1 MATLAQNINN
11 TIAYLDD
18 IRDAIINTGCGMPSN
33 TPVSEYADW
42 ISKLDFVPI
51 LEISQD
57 SYHFSSNGGTLTINI
72 TCNSNWT
79 VRTQGDTTLFTVTP
93 KSGSNNGILTITAP
107 IATLNREAS
116 LLITITSHS
125 ISKTISITQEKST
138 YGKLKVQFNINTS
151 NWPVTGTIDYR
162 VEGTITLKD
171 ALDPAGFQY
180 IRDIDFSNNPLYVTQ
195 FDDISAGTYTVEATL
210 SVQANNQFI
219 TTNIEVTPKQ
229 ITITPNQLTTITIT
243 ID

>member
-11 TIAYLDD
+11 TIAYLND
-18 IRDAIINTGCGMPSN
+18 IRDAIINTGIGMPLA

-42 ISKLDFVPI
+42 ISKLSFTPI

-79 VRTQGDTTLFTVTP
+79 VTIKGDTTLFTVTP
-93 KSGSNNGILTITAP
+93 KTGLNNGILTIIAP
-107 IATLNREAS
+107 VATLNREAS
-116 LLITITSHS
+116 LLITVTSHNT
-125 ISKTISITQEKST
+125 SKTISITQEEAA
-138 YGKLKVQFNINTS
+138 YGKLKVQFNVNTS
-151 NWPVTGTIDYR
+151 HWPVTGTINYR

-171 ALDPAGFQY
+171 ALDPAGFRY
-180 IRDIDFSNNPLYVTQ
+180 IRNIDFSNNPLYVTQ
-195 FDDISAGTYTVEATL
+195 FNNISAGTYTIETAL

>member
-11 TIAYLDD
+11 TIAYLND
-18 IRDAIINTGCGMPSN
+18 IRDAINNTGIGMPLA

-42 ISKLDFVPI
+42 ISKLKFIPI
-51 LEISQD
+51 LEVSQD

-79 VRTQGDTTLFTVTP
+79 VTTKGDTTLFTVTP
-93 KSGSNNGILTITAP
+93 KTGLDNGTLTITAP
-107 IATLNREAS
+107 VATLNREAN
-116 LLITITSHS
+116 LLITVTCHN
-125 ISKTISITQEKST
+125 ISKTISITQEKAP

-151 NWPVTGTIDYR
+151 HWPVTGTINYR
-162 VEGTITLKD
+162 VNGTITLKD
-171 ALDPAGFQY
+171 VLDPAGFQY
-180 IRDIDFSNNPLYVTQ
+180 IYNIDFSNNPLYVTQ
-195 FDDISAGTYTVEATL
+195 FDDIYADTYTVEAAL

-229 ITITPNQLTTITIT
+229 ITITPNKLTTITIT

>member
-11 TIAYLDD
+11 TISYLDD
-18 IRDAIINTGCGMPSN
+18 IRDAIIDTGIGMPLA

-42 ISKLDFVPI
+42 ISKLEFVPI
-51 LEISQD
+51 LEISRD
-57 SYHFSSNGGTLTINI
+57 SYHFTSNGGTITVNI
-72 TCNSNWT
+72 TCNSTWT
-79 VRTQGDTTLFTVTP
+79 VTTRGDTTLFTITP
-93 KSGSNNGILTITAP
+93 NSGSNNGTLTITAP
-107 IATLNREAS
+107 VATLNREAS
-116 LLITITSHS
+116 LTITITSHN
-125 ISKTISITQEKST
+125 ISKTISITQEKAT

-151 NWPVTGTIDYR
+151 HWPVTGTINYR
-162 VEGTITLKD
+162 VNGTITLKD

-180 IRDIDFSNNPLYVTQ
+180 IRNIDFSNNPLYVTQ
-195 FDDISAGTYTVEATL
+195 FNDISAGTYTIETAL

>member
-11 TIAYLDD
+11 TISYLDD
-18 IRDAIINTGCGMPSN
+18 IRDAIINTGVGMPFA

-42 ISKLDFVPI
+42 ISKLEFVPI
-51 LEISQD
+51 LEVSQD
-57 SYHFSSNGGTLTINI
+57 SYHFSSNGGILTINI

-79 VRTQGDTTLFTVTP
+79 VTTRGDTTLFTVTP
-93 KSGSNNGILTITAP
+93 NSGSNNGILTIIAP
-107 IATLNREAS
+107 VATLNREAS

-125 ISKTISITQEKST
+125 TSKTISITQEEAA
-138 YGKLKVQFNINTS
+138 YGQLKAQFNVNTS
-151 NWPVTGTIDYR
+151 HWPVTGTINYR

-180 IRDIDFSNNPLYVTQ
+180 IRNIDFSNNPLYVTQ
-195 FDDISAGTYTVEATL
+195 FNDISAGTYTVEATL

-219 TTNIEVTPKQ
+219 TTSTEITPNK
-229 ITITPNQLTTITIT
+229 ITIIPNQLTTITIT

>member
-11 TIAYLDD
+11 TIAYLND
-18 IRDAIINTGCGMPSN
+18 IRDAIINTEVGMPIN
-33 TPVSEYADW
+33 TPVSEYSNW
-42 ISKLDFVPI
+42 ISKLKFIPI
-51 LEISQD
+51 LEISKD
-57 SYHFSSNGGTLTINI
+57 SYHFTYNGGTITIDI

-79 VRTQGDTTLFTVTP
+79 VTTTGDTTLFTVTP
-93 KSGSNNGILTITAP
+93 NSGLNNGTLTITAP
-107 IATLNREAS
+107 VATLTREAS
-116 LLITITSHS
+116 LTITITSHN
-125 ISKTISITQEKST
+125 ISKTISITQEKAT

-151 NWPVTGTIDYR
+151 HWPVTGTINYR
-162 VEGTITLKD
+162 VNGAITLKD

-180 IRDIDFSNNPLYVTQ
+180 IRNIDFSNNPLYVTQ
-195 FDDISAGTYTVEATL
+195 FNDISAGTYTIETAL
-210 SVQANNQFI
+210 SVEANNQFI

>member
-11 TIAYLDD
+11 TISYLDD
-18 IRDAIINTGCGMPSN
+18 IRDAIINTGVGMPFA

-42 ISKLDFVPI
+42 ISKLSFTPI
-51 LEISQD
+51 LEVSQD
-57 SYHFSSNGGTLTINI
+57 SYHFSSNGETLRINI

-79 VRTQGDTTLFTVTP
+79 VTTKGDTTLFTVTP
-93 KSGSNNGILTITAP
+93 KTGLNNGILTITAP
-107 IATLNREAS
+107 AATLNREAS
-116 LLITITSHS
+116 LLITVTSHNT
-125 ISKTISITQEKST
+125 SKTISITQEKAT
-138 YGKLKVQFNINTS
+138 YGKLKVQFNVNTS
-151 NWPVTGTIDYR
+151 HWPVTGTINYR

-180 IRDIDFSNNPLYVTQ
+180 IRNIDFSNNPLYVTQ
-195 FDDISAGTYTVEATL
+195 FNDISAGTYTIETAL

>member
-18 IRDAIINTGCGMPSN
+18 IRDAIINTGIGMPLA

-42 ISKLDFVPI
+42 ISKLEFVPI
-51 LEISQD
+51 LEVSQD
-57 SYHFSSNGGTLTINI
+57 SYHFSSNGGILTINI

-79 VRTQGDTTLFTVTP
+79 VTTRGDTTLFTVTP
-93 KSGSNNGILTITAP
+93 NSGSNNGILTITAP
-107 IATLNREAS
+107 VATLNREAN
-116 LLITITSHS
+116 LLITIASHS
-125 ISKTISITQEKST
+125 ISKTISITQEEAA
-138 YGKLKVQFNINTS
+138 YGKLKVQFNVNTS
-151 NWPVTGTIDYR
+151 HWPVTGTINYR

-171 ALDPAGFQY
+171 VLDPAGFQY
-180 IRDIDFSNNPLYVTQ
+180 IRNIDFSNNPLYVTQ
-195 FDDISAGTYTVEATL
+195 FNDISAGTYTVEAAL

-219 TTNIEVTPKQ
+219 TTNTEITPNR
-229 ITITPNQLTTITIT
+229 ITIIPNQLTTITIT

>member
-11 TIAYLDD
+11 TIAYLND
-18 IRDAIINTGCGMPSN
+18 IRDAIINTGIGMPLA

-42 ISKLDFVPI
+42 ISKLTSQTI
-51 LEISQD
+51 LEVSRD
-57 SYHFSSNGGTLTINI
+57 SYRFSSNGGRLTIDV

-79 VRTQGDTTLFTVTP
+79 ITTQGDTALFTVTP
-93 KSGSNNGILTITAP
+93 TSGSNDGTFTITAP
-107 IATLNREAS
+107 VATLNREAN
-116 LLITITSHS
+116 LTIIVTSQNV
-125 ISKTISITQEKST
+125 SKTISITQEKAT

-151 NWPVTGTIDYR
+151 HWPVTGTINYR

-171 ALDPAGFQY
+171 TLDPAGFQY
-180 IRDIDFSNNPLYVTQ
+180 IRNIDFSNNPLYVTQ
-195 FDDISAGTYTVEATL
+195 FNDISAGTYTVEAAL

-219 TTNIEVTPKQ
+219 TTNTEITPNQ
-229 ITITPNQLTTITIT
+229 ITIIPNQLTTITIT

>member
-11 TIAYLDD
+11 TIAYLND
-18 IRDAIINTGCGMPSN
+18 IRDAIINTGIGMPLA

-42 ISKLDFVPI
+42 ISKLSFTPI
-51 LEISQD
+51 LEVSQN

-93 KSGSNNGILTITAP
+93 NSGSNNGILTITAP
-107 IATLNREAS
+107 VATLNREAN
-116 LLITITSHS
+116 LIITITSHS
-125 ISKTISITQEKST
+125 ISKTISITQEKAT

-151 NWPVTGTIDYR
+151 HWPVTGTINYR

-180 IRDIDFSNNPLYVTQ
+180 IRNIDFSNNPLYVTQ
-195 FDDISAGTYTVEATL
+195 FNDISAGTYTIETAL

>member
-11 TIAYLDD
+11 TIAYLND
-18 IRDAIINTGCGMPSN
+18 IRDAIVNTGIGMPLA

-42 ISKLDFVPI
+42 ISKLEFISI

-79 VRTQGDTTLFTVTP
+79 ITTQVDTTLFTVMP
-93 KSGSNNGILTITAP
+93 KSGSNNGTLTITAP
-107 IATLNREAS
+107 VATLNREAS
-116 LLITITSHS
+116 LLITIASHN
-125 ISKTISITQEKST
+125 ISKTISITQEKAV

-151 NWPVTGTIDYR
+151 HWPVTGAINYR

-180 IRDIDFSNNPLYVTQ
+180 IRNIDFSNNPLYVTQ
-195 FDDISAGTYTVEATL
+195 FNDISAGTYTIETAL
-210 SVQANNQFI
+210 SVEANNQFI

-229 ITITPNQLTTITIT
+229 ITIIPNQLTTITIT